1 MSNQI
6 PLSPKMKD
14 ITNLRF
20 GSLVAKFPVGR
31 STKRNVLWE
40 FQCDCG
46 SLYVSEA
53 CWVVA
58 QSKKATNTK
67 APSCG
72 CLNKETTKELRL
84 THGMST
90 HPLFWAWTAMV
101 ERCHNPSNPN
111 YPKYGGKGVYVCQEW
126 KSNSE
131 AFIKWALNN
140 GWEKG
145 LHLDK
150 DVLCHRQS
158 IPPHY
163 SPTTC
168 QFISSSENSRS
179 TKKWL
184 EKHFPF
190 H

>member
-14 ITNLRF
+14 ITSLRF

-46 SLYVSEA
+46 ALYVSEA

-58 QSKKATNTK
+58 QSKKATNPK

-72 CLNKETTKELRL
+72 CLNKETTKELRR

-90 HPLFWAWTAMV
+90 HPLFWAWSAMV

-111 YPKYGGKGVYVCQEW
+111 YPKYGGKGGLCLPRVESRLWGIYQMG
-126 KSNSE
+126 
-131 AFIKWALNN
+131 IKQWL
-140 GWEKG
+140 GKG
-145 LHLDK
+145 TAP
-150 DVLCHRQS
+150 R
-158 IPPHY
+158 
-163 SPTTC
+163 
-168 QFISSSENSRS
+168 
-179 TKKWL
+179 
-184 EKHFPF
+184 
-190 H
+190 